1 MAHVARF
8 VIRHRLLVVGAWI
21 VLTVVGMFS
30 AAKLSSRWFQSFSI
44 PGYSAYE
51 ANQRTLKAFGSG
63 EQVPLVVVLTKPGGD
78 ITKVAGNDKAIAA
91 VAKAVPNSRV
101 SEAGDACRRDESPH
115 GPGRDLRLARRFD
128 RPRRVHRDVD
138 RSRRRADHPPLRL
151 RHPSGHRA
159 PAGDGGRLD
168 L

>member
-51 ANQRTLKAFGSG
+51 ANQRMLKTFGSG
-63 EQVPLVVVLTKPGGD
+63 EQPPLVVVLSSPGRD
-78 ITKVAGNDKAIAA
+78 ITKVAGAHRPIAA
-91 VAKAVPNSRV
+91 AARVVKASRV
-101 SEAGDACRRDESPH
+101 GSWFETHSNMY
-115 GPGRDLRLARRFD
+115 L
-128 RPRRVHRDVD
+128 
-138 RSRRRADHPPLRL
+138 
-151 RHPSGHRA
+151 
-159 PAGDGGRLD
+159 
-168 L
+168 